1 MAKDFTTA
9 LLVDQSPKEV
19 FAAVMNVRGWWSG
32 LYSETIN
39 GKTEKLDDEF
49 SFRAGGGAHYT
60 EQKLIELVPEKK
72 VVWLVTKADLT
83 FVDKKD
89 EWKGTKLVFE
99 IAAKKNK
106 TELRFTHQGLVPEFE
121 CYDACSSAWQQYL
134 DEKLLALIK
143 SSGHLVS
150 QK

>member
-1 MAKDFTTA
+1 MAKDFTTT
-9 LLVDQSPKEV
+9 LVVDQSPKEV
-19 FAAVMNVRGWWSG
+19 FAAITNVRGWWSG
-32 LYSETIN
+32 LYSETIK
-39 GKTEKLDDEF
+39 GKTQKLNDEF

-60 EQKLIELVPEKK
+60 EQKLIELVPDKK

-89 EWKGTKLVFE
+89 EWEGTKLIFE
-99 IAAKKNK
+99 ISTKKNK
-106 TELRFTHQGLVPEFE
+106 TEIRFTHHGLVPEFE

-143 SSGHLVS
+143 SSDRVVAS
-150 QK
+150 